1 MNMVVRTAD
10 GAVSLLVDEIG
21 DVVAMDAANCE
32 RPPENLDPT
41 ARELIRGVYKLK
53 DQLLLILDTERAV
66 EVDYTKPARSSKR
79 ESAHFEERS
88 SNRRSFS
95 SVGAVIDEAQEPVQS
110 RSAAKKGTRKA
121 SAKKAT
127 TATR

>member
-1 MNMVVRTAD
+1 MNMVVRTPD

-21 DVVAMDAANCE
+21 DVVGMDAANCE

-66 EVDYTKPARSSKR
+66 EVDYTKASRSRKNEPARSD
-79 ESAHFEERS
+79 ESAAGK
-88 SNRRSFS
+88 RSFS
-95 SVGAVIDEAQEPVQS
+95 SADSVVDEAQEPVQS
-110 RSAAKKGTRKA
+110 RNSTKKATRKA
-121 SAKKAT
+121 PAKKAT
-127 TATR
+127 STTR